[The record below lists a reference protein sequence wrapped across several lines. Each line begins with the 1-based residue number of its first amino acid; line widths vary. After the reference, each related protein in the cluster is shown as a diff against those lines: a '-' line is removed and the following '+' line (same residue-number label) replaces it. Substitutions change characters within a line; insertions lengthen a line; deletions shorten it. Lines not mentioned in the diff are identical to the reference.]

1 VLTAVA
7 GSAAAAAGAIRAN
20 FPPQSTSRQV
30 EEEEASMLTPL
41 PTSDCLL
48 AREAVSARLDRELS
62 EHEEARL
69 ESHLREC
76 AECSAYARDL
86 GAIANVLRTAPLERP
101 ELHVT
106 LARRRALPGL
116 RVAATA
122 AAVLAVAAGSTIAL
136 EQGLKSRSKPVATT
150 AAPPAALAANSL
162 NEQLFALFRAGQAP
176 DTHPTSRF
184 IFA

>member
-1 VLTAVA
+1 
-7 GSAAAAAGAIRAN
+7 
-20 FPPQSTSRQV
+20 
-30 EEEEASMLTPL
+30 MLTPL

-48 AREAVSARLDRELS
+48 AREAASARLDRELS

-101 ELHVT
+101 ELDVT

-136 EQGLKSRSKPVATT
+136 EQGLRSGSKPVATT
-150 AAPPAALAANSL
+150 AAPPVALAANSL
-162 NEQLFALFRAGQAP
+162 NEQLFALFRASQAP
-176 DTHPTSRF
+176 DTHPASRF